1 MRSEEITL
9 REVYGTIAMDFD
21 NGFGEMPGEA
31 EEEAEAEMTILRDS
45 IASDQLREGS
55 FLFNGNDMTTS
66 RPSTRYFYS
75 QIVDL
80 KISKN
85 IYFRN

>member
-1 MRSEEITL
+1 MRAEEITL

-31 EEEAEAEMTILRDS
+31 DEEAEAEMSVLRDS

-55 FLFNGNDMTTS
+55 LLFDRNDLTTS
-66 RPSTRYFYS
+66 RPSTRYRTYH
-75 QIVDL
+75 
-80 KISKN
+80 ISV
-85 IYFRN
+85 R